1 MRVWKRL
8 SPVLQEKTGI
18 PRNKQFVDLLKL
30 VFLQTTPPGF
40 YYRYRLYRYTTL
52 EWLNFIYTHELP
64 NWHRVM
70 SPDLSPKT
78 ANLLSDKAAFAQDM
92 RKQGL
97 PVIDGIVIRKGSR
110 ITQGQL
116 FQQTSLFL
124 KPLCGSRK
132 IGAYELEYHS
142 STDSYSLF
150 VDEDNT
156 VDSRGEIISFFQSLT
171 EKQDYLVQPLLLNH
185 PDMQRLSEFHSLIT
199 FRVITVWSG
208 NKALPISAIA
218 EFPVNDSSGYVY
230 PLPVDLQNGT
240 ILALKEKPV
249 TIKREIEPRF
259 EHVPGHLVVHWQE
272 LVEIAQKAHA
282 VFPDLF
288 SIGWDLAV
296 TPEGVR
302 LIEGNINWGVA
313 PHQLNG
319 PVLMPAHISYA
330 RQDIFESK
338 KNQRL

>member
-1 MRVWKRL
+1 MYRLQKIKQFIRRPVPYAILSWRYLLPGQNEAVCIHKKVFLYAWPDKPRIIWFVIALFSYTKWLAFQGWIKLWKVWKKR
-8 SPVLQEKTGI
+8 SPVLQEKYGI
-18 PRNKQFVDLLKL
+18 SHNKQFFDLLKL

-78 ANLLSDKAAFAQDM
+78 ANLLSDKAAFAQEM
-92 RKQGL
+92 QKQGL

-110 ITQGQL
+110 LTQGQL

-156 VDSRGEIISFFQSLT
+156 IDSRGEIISFFQSLT
-171 EKQDYLVQPLLLNH
+171 EKQDYLIQPLLLNH

-208 NKALPISAIA
+208 NKALPNV
-218 EFPVNDSSGYVY
+218 VNLS
-230 PLPVDLQNGT
+230 
-240 ILALKEKPV
+240 
-249 TIKREIEPRF
+249 R
-259 EHVPGHLVVHWQE
+259 
-272 LVEIAQKAHA
+272 QKTA
-282 VFPDLF
+282 
-288 SIGWDLAV
+288 
-296 TPEGVR
+296 
-302 LIEGNINWGVA
+302 
-313 PHQLNG
+313 
-319 PVLMPAHISYA
+319 
-330 RQDIFESK
+330 
-338 KNQRL
+338 